1 MSSTLSVVLLSVF
14 LERLHLTKIPP
25 HVLCNSKFLLGTS
38 TGSALVAEDNSQLTA
53 MDSAD
58 SLIAAS
64 AAALDK
70 TGWSTNSLIYGRHK
84 VQTRKLQDNAGLDWI
99 VVLVQPIEC
108 DSNAFYNYTKQACVE
123 CPFMMSVNVDPATSA
138 LMPCVCDAGVY
149 SAAFHALA

>member
-64 AAALDK
+64 ATALDK
-70 TGWSTNSLIYGRHK
+70 TG
-84 VQTRKLQDNAGLDWI
+84 
-99 VVLVQPIEC
+99 
-108 DSNAFYNYTKQACVE
+108 
-123 CPFMMSVNVDPATSA
+123 
-138 LMPCVCDAGVY
+138 
-149 SAAFHALA
+149 